1 VVDIWNMRRDAK
13 RMDLIHTAMMW
24 IYNIYIQVWIFLN
37 KYRPLA
43 NHNLIFVILRDRKL
57 RKDSN
62 LMICCEKHA

>member
-1 VVDIWNMRRDAK
+1 M
-13 RMDLIHTAMMW
+13 
-24 IYNIYIQVWIFLN
+24 YIQVWIFLN

-62 LMICCEKHA
+62 LMICCGKHS